1 MLTVQIDMEGERY
14 LILEVVQDGIG
25 GEEVCWLEEVGRMT
39 LKVERFAGWSLDGKS
54 E

>member
-1 MLTVQIDMEGERY
+1 MEEGGRNF
-14 LILEVVQDGIG
+14 IFEVVQDGIG
-25 GEEVCWLEEVGRMT
+25 GEEVCWLEEMGRMA